1 MSHYGISNQ
10 KTTAGNFASKAAYFE
25 KKLKELRA
33 LQEKRISLGMS
44 REASSEELAAELAR
58 VDAEIAKI
66 ASRVE
71 GEWGTGGDDY
81 YHKSGNDTLASGIV
95 GPLASKL
102 GLGEH
107 PQDGDYLALFRGIN
121 PRTKEAFLGDRRL
134 KQIDKAIQEAEERK
148 SNPSAKKK
156 LDASDLDQLVKEAKE
171 KSAKDPVLGFSSCV
185 SLQKSISVYWAQA
198 DDQTRK
204 VIQECMMG
212 AVNDAIDREHKVG
225 RIRGKEGAQGAES
238 VEGEC
243 VTLTYAHCTARRV
256 QGEEYP
262 DPQLHVHLERPN
274 FVRTKDGKYLSIHAG
289 WLYKSQ
295 REFGAVVDIAFY
307 QRLQKKFPE
316 LAAAMVVDYTGHGL
330 RLNESS
336 VPKDIVVEKSKR
348 RGQIQEEKQ
357 NLATSG
363 QGAVQAIALRTR
375 DGKAVVLGE
384 GLDNHWRSTIPPIEL
399 KASTAEELKGPTL
412 NQVRRL
418 IFRGNTVIDEFAIDA
433 AAASLTIGRGGFD
446 DIAATKSAIFNQL
459 GIIEIPQKPDDEG
472 RTPPK
477 RFTTKGLIRLE
488 VDCLKAVYSGLDDP
502 RWTVDRAFVDSMIDA
517 YEKEKQSKQKPGAK
531 PFKLTDEQRQAVYD
545 LTQKGQ
551 FCFLK
556 GAAGV
561 GKSASLAPAF
571 RIYKAIFKNNGRR
584 IIGVAPGNKQ
594 HSELG
599 KSTGIATQTV
609 HSLLIKHQAAMAA
622 KASGQRYKPEHLI
635 NSGDIV
641 VCDEAGMLDTY
652 LMHHLVVACHQAGAR
667 LICVGDRN
675 QHGAVETAALFGL
688 LHTAVGD
695 RCAKIETIARQVEQ
709 YKPTA
714 QALYEGKTKL
724 ALDYMLRDEQ
734 LRVFADGVNEAD
746 ELVGDLFEDMKAGL
760 PGEDNVVRELDW
772 KDVLVLADTNNQVR
786 ALNDKIRDGRF
797 ARGQLSADGSVS
809 IETEVLPGQRFT
821 IQIAIG
827 ERLLLRK
834 NAKDADS
841 QQIYNGDLGTV
852 TGIERIT
859 RAIDGEV
866 IEDIQ
871 FTIIRDDGKNVKINA
886 SDYQSLQ
893 YAYSMTGHKAQGMTV
908 ARAYAIDP
916 ISLESLYVNYTRG
929 IYGAKIYLNSSNWTE
944 FVKNVEKFKPKENA
958 LELMPNLQAS
968 IRATAQSGVMAP
980 LKAQETSVIDM
991 VTDTSSLFEFPTLSN
1006 APQQPAAAES
1016 EKPEQ
1021 AVTLIPPVEAEIE
1034 HAKAFGAAIVDLR
1047 SDEQAWPADAR
1058 RVAVVAA
1065 ENPAPGVEV
1074 EPWKNPGSSVPAEQ
1088 RRDICETLQ
1097 GMTPALTTTKYRY
1110 IKPVPQEAKH
1120 ERLAAAD
1127 SRRGI
1132 ENEPGRTDDRRDAEP
1147 ARISAGFGI
1156 RKPISRGLGKIQP
1169 APVFTPESADYQ
1181 FTHVEPSAGRRPP
1194 ENVLQRLSARSLA
1207 ENRERNQGVLQG
1219 NVFLAGRAVP
1229 ELRRSVPAAKG
1240 LAVNRFDKQAD
1251 KDLIA
1256 NLKIAVDLPKYAA
1269 DLGMKLDK
1277 EASYKDHLVYRY
1289 GAGKFDTYRAPD
1301 GTWRWQERHSGKNGD
1316 IFKLHMEV
1324 KGGSFAEAKQAVADF
1339 HGIGVTV
1346 SKEQLAEN
1354 TQQTMTELKSE
1365 KLDRQAKIEAGTEKA
1380 QRSFGLMSRANASYL
1395 ESRGISPEVLA
1406 QTRWKTNIY
1415 GSACFPH
1422 YDADRNFTG
1431 YEYRGFDYKDKAT
1444 GENREAKG
1452 FSRDTEKGIYIA
1464 NRDCANPT
1472 EIRFSEGGVDTLS
1485 TYQLASPEERQRI
1498 LFIGTTGEP
1507 GPNTEAAIAAL
1518 AERHNI
1524 RHFSM
1529 AYDRDQGGDN
1539 LTAKRAARLAERFPD
1554 AQIEDV
1560 RERMGLQI
1568 GEDPNQLVQRLN
1580 ALQSVHQLQGV
1591 TSLQVET
1598 NELGR
1603 ASRGND
1609 APVSQGREPVH
1620 ANKDKPGNI
1629 SIPANEAHL
1638 FQGTTSETFEITQA
1652 LTEQPEQSTDY
1663 ETETRPRGRGI

>member
-134 KQIDKAIQEAEERK
+134 KQIDKAIQKAEERK

-156 LDASDLDQLVKEAKE
+156 LDASDLDQLVKDAKE
-171 KSAKDPVLGFSSCV
+171 KSANDPVLGFSSCV

-204 VIQECMMG
+204 LIQECMMG

-256 QGEEYP
+256 QGEEFP

-307 QRLQKKFPE
+307 QRLQKRLPE
-316 LAAAMVVDYTGHGL
+316 LASAMVVDYTGHGL

-363 QGAVQAIALRTR
+363 QGAAQAIALRTR
-375 DGKAVVLGE
+375 DGKDVALGE
-384 GLDNHWRSTIPPIEL
+384 NLDAHWRSTIPPIEL
-399 KASTAEELKGPTL
+399 KASTAEELKGPSL

-446 DIAATKSAIFNQL
+446 DIAATKSAIFKQL
-459 GIIEIPQKPDDEG
+459 GIIEIPQEPDDEG

-714 QALYEGKTKL
+714 QALYQGKTKL

-746 ELVGDLFEDMKAGL
+746 ELVGDLFDDMKAGL

-821 IQIAIG
+821 IQVAIG

-886 SDYQSLQ
+886 SEYQSLQ

-929 IYGAKIYLNSSNWTE
+929 IYGAKIYLNSANWTE

-1021 AVTLIPPVEAEIE
+1021 SVTVIPPVEAEIE

-1110 IKPVPQEAKH
+1110 IKPVPQEANH

-1127 SRRGI
+1127 SRRGT
-1132 ENEPGRTDDRRDAEP
+1132 EYQPGRADDRRDAEP
-1147 ARISAGFGI
+1147 ARISTGFGI
-1156 RKPISRGLGKIQP
+1156 RKPISRGLAKLQP

-1181 FTHVEPSAGRRPP
+1181 LSYVRAAAGRRPP

-1229 ELRRSVPAAKG
+1229 ELRRPVPAAKG
-1240 LAVNRFDKQAD
+1240 LVVNRFDKKAD
-1251 KDLIA
+1251 ARDIQDAKREVDLIKFA
-1256 NLKIAVDLPKYAA
+1256 GELGYKVDDKKTKVKYSPDQILNGEAAVMVN
-1269 DLGMKLDK
+1269 G
-1277 EASYKDHLVYRY
+1277 ASQIDVFK
-1289 GAGKFDTYRAPD
+1289 
-1301 GTWRWQERHSGKNGD
+1301 GKNGEWAWYDRKAAEGGD
-1316 IFKLHMEV
+1316 IFKLYQHENPTA
-1324 KGGSFAEAKQAVADF
+1324 SFV
-1339 HGIGVTV
+1339 
-1346 SKEQLAEN
+1346 
-1354 TQQTMTELKSE
+1354 
-1365 KLDRQAKIEAGTEKA
+1365 QAKEAVLGDLIPLSDSDRAERKRLAAVKEKEKQEKREADIKAGTQEA
-1380 QRSFGLMSRANASYL
+1380 QRTFGLMSRGSASYL

-1406 QTRWKTNIY
+1406 ATRWKTNIY

-1422 YDADRNFTG
+1422 YDADRNFSG

-1444 GENREAKG
+1444 GEKRQAKG
-1452 FSRDTEKGIYIA
+1452 FSSNTEKGIYIA

-1472 EIRFSEGGVDTLS
+1472 EIRFSEGGVDVLS
-1485 TYQLASPEERQRI
+1485 AYQLATSEERQRI
-1498 LFIGTTGEP
+1498 LFVGTTGEP
-1507 GPNTEAAIAAL
+1507 GSKTEAAIIAL

-1524 RHFSM
+1524 SRFSL
-1529 AYDRDQGGDN
+1529 AYDRDQGGDS
-1539 LTAKRAARLAERFPD
+1539 LTAKRTARLAERFPD

-1560 RERMGLQI
+1560 RERIGLQI
-1568 GEDPNQLVQRLN
+1568 GEDPNQLVQRL
-1580 ALQSVHQLQGV
+1580 QGM
-1591 TSLQVET
+1591 TAEPAEIMAT
-1598 NELGR
+1598 
-1603 ASRGND
+1603 
-1609 APVSQGREPVH
+1609 PVQAEQP
-1620 ANKDKPGNI
+1620 
-1629 SIPANEAHL
+1629 PAAA
-1638 FQGTTSETFEITQA
+1638 TPTQA
-1652 LTEQPEQSTDY
+1652 TEPEHTA
-1663 ETETRPRGRGI
+1663 EHEAEIRPGPRRF